1 MKTKINKGVSIIL
14 INKKDELLLHLR
26 GNNTNLYPEYWA
38 LISGHVEKN
47 ENSLTAIKREIKE
60 EIDCKVYK
68 IKKLSSIFA
77 PKNYKLFIYMGKINK
92 PVKNINLYEGKKIEY
107 FEIDKIKNLHMPYF
121 LKKFIFSNKDKIL
134 NFNKN

>member
-92 PVKNINLYEGKKIEY
+92 PVKNINFIYFKISY
-107 FEIDKIKNLHMPYF
+107 FF
-121 LKKFIFSNKDKIL
+121 SFI
-134 NFNKN
+134 